1 MQVNYIIAYF
11 EIYDSKYLLAVYEK
25 CVKFS

>member
-11 EIYDSKYLLAVYEK
+11 EIYGVKYLVAFYEK